1 MRFDV
6 ASLSSLVG
14 GRLAELAG
22 LTHDLGKFLVGFQA
36 SIHGA
41 VSGLQSAHKKDAVRH
56 EWGSYV
62 LLSAI
67 FDALGANKA
76 APLSLGDLLLQ
87 AQALD
92 KKFVSPFIG
101 LSSLRLSVLYA
112 VATHHRLPTYDRDPE
127 DLKIIG
133 VKPAGL
139 PSNNDVLSLELDGRT
154 KSDLETEYGTILLG
168 RIRELVVEM
177 IDIDRQLSSGGLDL
191 MGLAEDV
198 RDALIMSDYV
208 ISSVDYG
215 DAPNRPEPMACAANT
230 RLGPDG
236 ARTVNQPLLWHLAN
250 VGSLAAFIFD
260 DIVLK
265 RRPVKTDN
273 RAEDYATHLAKVRA
287 STAYEWQNRGV
298 DFLREK
304 MAPKAAPNLILN
316 VGATGSGKTLSNQ
329 KFAAVSRPNGAFRM
343 TAAFDM
349 RVLTT
354 DAQKSYSAELESM
367 TTGASGCLA
376 MLTGDEKIPYLLQP
390 EEPIVIIAGSWVVVD
405 QPEQWRAI
413 WASKSPTSK
422 AITEAPILVST
433 LDYIVPAGDP
443 SATIRYLDAK
453 LRLRDS
459 TLIID
464 EIDLAQDGAAL
475 ACVVRLIY
483 VAGLCGS
490 NVIVSSATMPKPLAS
505 AVAEAYLAG
514 QKRRGTTTVDL
525 FIISSEM
532 ENFHKRIKPG
542 QKNQTTEVKVFCFSS
557 LEKVGAAVAKK
568 PDITRAKII
577 DITKREDVYQASI
590 NTIIALGTTWSE
602 SWPRLPVKVKLSFG
616 CLRFARTR
624 TVVEVARWLS
634 TNWGQTAGDDLS
646 GGEDT
651 NGHYRI
657 VKGVRHYLRVCAYY
671 SYVQNDRRGWMES
684 AFSEILNRKKG
695 NGDVLATLIEAGG
708 LDTKALESVEE
719 EVIIHYVV
727 VASPIVETGRDYDFD
742 YGQLEP
748 SSAGSTVQMPGR
760 INRHRRRTL
769 KKTAH
774 NIHIL
779 SKNLEAFKEKNP
791 HKAFMYPGL
800 GTIKTHKESDLNKML
815 PIDKGLVSISSAL
828 RFNTSAPAKSLAASD
843 DASIENTYDEKKDH
857 VTRTTFATE
866 RGSRPAF
873 DAAIFRENNLRQEQ
887 CSVRITRSVDKKG
900 HVCFL
905 KSSPDTGRKNQV
917 NIETRWEPTDD
928 GSHKGR
934 NSNTWLSER
943 DWTKKLQGQEYHGHV
958 DIPIYD
964 INNLSREE
972 DKISYDI
979 DFGFYRK
986 S

>member
-1 MRFDV
+1 M

-67 FDALGANKA
+67 FDALGADQA

-87 AQALD
+87 AQSPN

-112 VATHHRLPTYDRDPE
+112 VATHHRLPTYDRDPK

-139 PSNNDVLSLELDGRT
+139 PSNHDVLSLELDGRT

-177 IDIDRQLSSGGLDL
+177 IDIDRQLSSAGLDL

-198 RDALIMSDYV
+198 RDALIMSDYI

-215 DAPNRPEPMACAANT
+215 DVPNRPEPMACAANT

-250 VGSLAAFIFD
+250 VGILAAFIFD

-265 RRPVKTDN
+265 RRPVKTDS
-273 RAEDYATHLAKVRA
+273 RAEDYATHLATVRA
-287 STAYEWQNRGV
+287 STAYDWQNRGV
-298 DFLREK
+298 DFLRAK
-304 MAPKAAPNLILN
+304 MSPKAAPALILN

-329 KFAAVSRPNGAFRM
+329 KFAAVSRPHGAFRM

-367 TTGASGCLA
+367 NTGDSGCLA
-376 MLTGDEKIPYLLQP
+376 MLTGDEKISYLLQP

-422 AITEAPILVST
+422 AITDAPILVST

-532 ENFHKRIKPG
+532 DNFHQRITPG
-542 QKNQTTEVKVFCFSS
+542 QKNPTTEVKVFCFSS
-557 LEKVGAAVAKK
+557 LEHIGAAVAKK

-590 NTIIALGTTWSE
+590 HTIIALGTTWSE
-602 SWPRLPVKVKLSFG
+602 SWPRLPVKVKLSLG

-634 TNWGQTAGDDLS
+634 TNWGQKAGDDLS
-646 GGEDT
+646 VGEDI

-671 SYVQNDRRGWMES
+671 SYVPNDRRGWMES

-695 NGDVLATLIEAGG
+695 NGDVLDTLIEAGG

-719 EVIIHYVV
+719 KEVIVHYVV

-779 SKNLEAFKEKNP
+779 SKNLVAFKEKHP

-800 GTIKTHKESDLNKML
+800 GTVKTHKESDLKEML
-815 PIDKGLVSISSAL
+815 QIDAKGLVRISSAL
-828 RFNTSAPAKSLAASD
+828 RFNTSEPPRSLAASD
-843 DASIENTYDEKKDH
+843 DASIENTYKDKEKH
-857 VTRTTFATE
+857 VARKTVASET
-866 RGSRPAF
+866 GSRPAF
-873 DAAIFRENNLRQEQ
+873 DAAVFRENSLRQEQ
-887 CSVRITRSVDKKG
+887 CSVRITRSVDKRG
-900 HVCFL
+900 HVSFL

-917 NIETRWEPTDD
+917 NIETRWEPGPIDD
-928 GSHKGR
+928 GRNKGR
-934 NSNTWLSER
+934 NNTWLSER
-943 DWTKKLQGQEYHGHV
+943 DWAKKLQGQEYQGHV
-958 DIPIYD
+958 DVPIYD
-964 INNLSREE
+964 INNLSHEE
-972 DKISYDI
+972 NKISYDI

-986 S
+986 A